1 MADFDVRLFGGPELQ
16 RRFDKLAKGAKG
28 ALNRAMRPSSKR
40 IRSAI
45 VAATPVDTGELKIAM
60 AKVPIRALKGRG
72 IVGIGI
78 GLPPDARNAIAATV
92 TEYGKT
98 NQPPKPFIRG
108 TVDRLAPGEIVLIG
122 GNLGKEITKLATK
135 G

>member
-28 ALNRAMRPSSKR
+28 AINRAMRPSAKTMR
-40 IRSAI
+40 AAI
-45 VAATPVDTGELKIAM
+45 VAATPVDTGELKAAM

-72 IVGIGI
+72 IAGIGI
-78 GLPPDARNAIAATV
+78 GLPPDARNAIAANV
-92 TEYGKT
+92 TEYGKR
-98 NQPPKPFIRG
+98 NQAPRPFMRG
-108 TVDRLAPGEIVLIG
+108 TVDRLAPGELVLIG
-122 GNLGKEITKLATK
+122 GNLGKELTTMAAK